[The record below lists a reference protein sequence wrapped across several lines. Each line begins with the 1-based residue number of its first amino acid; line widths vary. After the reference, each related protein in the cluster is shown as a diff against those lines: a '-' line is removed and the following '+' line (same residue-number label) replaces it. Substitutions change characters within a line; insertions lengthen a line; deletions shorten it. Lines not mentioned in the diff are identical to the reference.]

1 MECHK
6 LTAGE
11 NGIDCNRLDEL
22 CTQQEE
28 ADTRILL
35 HTSHA
40 PSNGYDCIAIK
51 SPHTDVAVLACT
63 FSHSIN
69 AKMIFCIDMKQRR
82 RYLGMSAIGR
92 LVKMCAK
99 HCLECMR

>member
-6 LTAGE
+6 LTAAD

-35 HTSHA
+35 HTSHVA
-40 PSNGYDCIAIK
+40 SDGHACIAIK
-51 SPHTDVAVLACT
+51 SPRYSCGGLCVLVQSQHYYQDA
-63 FSHSIN
+63 ILY
-69 AKMIFCIDMKQRR
+69 
-82 RYLGMSAIGR
+82 RYEATKE
-92 LVKMCAK
+92 VP
-99 HCLECMR
+99 